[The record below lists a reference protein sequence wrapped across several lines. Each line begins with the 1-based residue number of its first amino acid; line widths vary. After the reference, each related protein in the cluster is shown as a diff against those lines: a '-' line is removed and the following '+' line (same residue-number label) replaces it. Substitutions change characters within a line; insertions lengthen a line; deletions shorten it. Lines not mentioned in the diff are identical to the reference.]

1 MLKLNYDKF
10 TDFID
15 VFERRS
21 NLWIFDS
28 DSLFEKLNENFN
40 EKILVDELKKNIK
53 RSKEKLPIKFQNA
66 QISTFSKALINYLN
80 DDGKMIQGY
89 TTLTKFCKNKDFRIA
104 NIKQLLQDKGYLIK
118 NYATEKAF
126 VSDNLHLTIK
136 NHVRKSGLID
146 KIDLFFLWKESFLN
160 DLVSRNK
167 STIIEY
173 SLDYK
178 YRTPRSQQE
187 NLNEIYKYA
196 KLLYNSEFVDS
207 PFNDGNDYDGKYP
220 FIEFFDG
227 STDIIFMVSTL
238 NTVIK
243 YKYDLLTD
251 EFLKRKFLIEFNILS
266 KYIDNYRTY
275 YG

>member
-15 VFERRS
+15 VLERRS

-28 DSLFEKLNENFN
+28 DRFFEKINENFN
-40 EKILVDELKKNIK
+40 EKILRDELKKIIK
-53 RSKEKLPIKFQNA
+53 NSKEKMPIKFQNA
-66 QISTFSKALINYLN
+66 QISTFSKALINYFN
-80 DDGKMIQGY
+80 DDGKMMQGY
-89 TTLTKFCKNKDFRIA
+89 TTLTKFCKNKEFRIS
-104 NIKQLLQDKGYLIK
+104 NIKKLLQDKGYLIK

-126 VSDNLHLTIK
+126 VSHNLHLTIK

-160 DLVSRNK
+160 DLVNRNK

-178 YRTPRSQQE
+178 YRSPRSEKE

-196 KLLYNSEFVDS
+196 KLLYNSEFIDF
-207 PFNDGNDYDGKYP
+207 PFHEANDYEGKYP

-227 STDIIFMVSTL
+227 PTDIIVMVSTL

-251 EFLKRKFLIEFNILS
+251 EFLKRKFLMQFNILS
-266 KYIDNYRTY
+266 KYMDNYKRCY
-275 YG
+275 S